1 MDGIEGLLAR
11 DFGVLPQ
18 VKARPM
24 AGDSSRPS
32 PDPPSRGPI
41 PADPPRPHPT
51 TTSSVTPPPCPP
63 STRSSSHS
71 RGLHQRRRLPMGLGA
86 VPRAEEKRGVLEEA
100 PSHCWTTTPAN
111 PARRRGRTT
120 RCGSRRSGGRPA
132 NTDLVAVRRAQTT
145 TKAAT
150 RRRSGHGCW
159 QPTTRSQSR
168 Q

>member
-1 MDGIEGLLAR
+1 
-11 DFGVLPQ
+11 
-18 VKARPM
+18 M
-24 AGDSSRPS
+24 AGASSRPS

-41 PADPPRPHPT
+41 PADQPRPHPS

-71 RGLHQRRRLPMGLGA
+71 RGLHQRRRLPRGA
-86 VPRAEEKRGVLEEA
+86 WGRAAGGGEEEAGGGGRRPARGVREEA
-100 PSHCWTTTPAN
+100 SSHHWTTAPAN
-111 PARRRGRTT
+111 PARRRVRTT
-120 RCGSRRSGGRPA
+120 WRVSRRSGGRPA
-132 NTDLVAVRRAQTT
+132 DTDLVAVRRAQTT

-150 RRRSGHGCW
+150 RRRSGRGCW